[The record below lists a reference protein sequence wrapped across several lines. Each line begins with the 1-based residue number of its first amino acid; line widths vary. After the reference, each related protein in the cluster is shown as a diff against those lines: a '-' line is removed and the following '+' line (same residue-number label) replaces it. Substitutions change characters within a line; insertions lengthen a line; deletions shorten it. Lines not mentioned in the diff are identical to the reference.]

1 MKIIGYRRSDFI
13 TKEGRPVTGCRI
25 YLATEIASQN
35 GEGVFVR
42 DMYLSDAKMAEL
54 KINLHDLM
62 GREVKIFYN
71 EYRKPENIWCSTKV
85 SKHTV
90 GRVSGLTSK
99 MGLVSFLR

>member
-1 MKIIGYRRSDFI
+1 MKIIGYRRSDFV

-42 DMYLSDAKMAEL
+42 DMY

-71 EYRKPENIWCSTKV
+71 EYRKPENIV
-85 SKHTV
+85 V
-90 GRVSGLTSK
+90 LD
-99 MGLVSFLR
+99 

>member
-1 MKIIGYRRSDFI
+1 MTLSRKKAVPS
-13 TKEGRPVTGCRI
+13 P
-25 YLATEIASQN
+25 AAASASQN

-71 EYRKPENIWCSTKV
+71 EYRKPENIV
-85 SKHTV
+85 V
-90 GRVSGLTSK
+90 LD
-99 MGLVSFLR
+99 